1 MNWVLA
7 SRAVAGIALAYLGAR
22 SVVLLANLLTQ
33 PNLRSGAPARQP
45 ATRVSLLIPARD
57 EEATLR
63 ETLPG
68 FLGQGADEVVVLDD
82 ESSDATRA
90 ISESAGAR
98 VLGGAPR
105 PDGWTGKNWSCAQ
118 LAEAVAPAPAP
129 APFPGRVAAAPA
141 GRASQCPTSVQNPPA
156 APASGREHSESH
168 RSWSGDPEE
177 AEAEAEADAG
187 ADAVARHPSDVLV
200 FTDADVRWSPGALD
214 ALLATMRVSRA
225 ELLTVFP
232 RQETRTLGERLITP
246 LNDAVVLGSVP
257 VALQH
262 RRAPVVANGQV
273 MAFTRAAYDRIGG
286 HAAVSGELVE
296 DMRLA
301 ERMRAAGGRVVVA
314 RGGTAI
320 AVRMYDGYGSSVR
333 GFAKSLLGLHH
344 GSRALM
350 AATSLLTVCVYTLP
364 WVLRVWPGAHASA
377 GRGATARILHL
388 VRIAGL
394 LDRTLVSVITG
405 RRRPLD
411 LAEGILGPISPL
423 LVLPVYALAGR
434 RRVAWKGRV
443 YEA

>member
-1 MNWVLA
+1 MNRVLA

-22 SVVLLANLLTQ
+22 GVVLLANLLTQ
-33 PNLRSGAPARQP
+33 PSLRARARSRQP
-45 ATRVSLLIPARD
+45 APRVSLLIPARD

-82 ESSDATRA
+82 ESSDETRA
-90 ISESAGAR
+90 LSESAGAR
-98 VLGGAPR
+98 VLSGALR

-118 LAEAVAPAPAP
+118 LAEA
-129 APFPGRVAAAPA
+129 
-141 GRASQCPTSVQNPPA
+141 
-156 APASGREHSESH
+156 
-168 RSWSGDPEE
+168 
-177 AEAEAEADAG
+177 
-187 ADAVARHPSDVLV
+187 DAVAQHPDDVLV

-214 ALLATMRVSRA
+214 ALLATMRASRA
-225 ELLTVFP
+225 DLLTVFP

-246 LNDAVVLGSVP
+246 LNDAVVIGSVP

-273 MAFTRAAYDRIGG
+273 MAFTRAAYNRIGG

-320 AVRMYDGYGSSVR
+320 AVRMYDGYCSSVR

-364 WVLRVWPGAHASA
+364 WVLRVWPVTQAQA
-377 GRGATARILHL
+377 GSGATARILHL
-388 VRIAGL
+388 VRIVGL
-394 LDRTLVSVITG
+394 LDRTLVNVITG

>member
-1 MNWVLA
+1 MNRVLA

-22 SVVLLANLLTQ
+22 AVVLLGNLLTQ
-33 PNLRSGAPARQP
+33 PSLRAGAPARQRAP
-45 ATRVSLLIPARD
+45 RVSLLIPARD

-90 ISESAGAR
+90 LSESAGAR

-129 APFPGRVAAAPA
+129 APFSGRAAPGPA

-168 RSWSGDPEE
+168 RCWSGDPEA
-177 AEAEAEADAG
+177 AEAEAE

-214 ALLATMRVSRA
+214 ALLATMRASRA
-225 ELLTVFP
+225 DLLTVFP

-301 ERMRAAGGRVVVA
+301 ERMRAAGGRVVVV
-314 RGGTAI
+314 RGGSAI

-350 AATSLLTVCVYTLP
+350 AATSLLTICVYTLP
-364 WVLRVWPGAHASA
+364 WVLRVWPDAQASA

-394 LDRTLVSVITG
+394 LDRALVSVITG